1 MLHVVADVA
10 IEFGAGRGRLIGDGR
25 DLVLD
30 VDDPSTLIGAVSPPT
45 LRALA
50 AGLTGAGLTLEVRSG
65 ERILLRAGR
74 DVDTGLLSRVVRL
87 PGVRL
92 GTRFALR
99 SALVRWRTR
108 P

>member
-1 MLHVVADVA
+1 M
-10 IEFGAGRGRLIGDGR
+10 
-25 DLVLD
+25 LD
-30 VDDPSTLIGAVSPPT
+30 VDDPSTPDRCRRLSPT

-99 SALVRWRTR
+99 SALVRWRTGH
-108 P
+108 